1 MFRADATDMGFGSA
15 TFDIVFGRALLEHI
29 SRLSSLR
36 DEMIRVLKPGGVF
49 YLDGGPMWYSPK
61 GHHLWFRAPSGHL
74 YTFAD
79 EDCPVQDW
87 EHLLLSEEEMV
98 RIVQERHV
106 DEGDAQAIAHY
117 IYHNKGQNRLPTSAI
132 CEVFSKD
139 AILDVV
145 IIRNDLPVTPPVSLV
160 SKCGTHDLVTSRV
173 MIAGRKKSSA
183 YEPDILS
190 KMTTKPM
197 ENLSDTPKMMTGPA
211 ENLSYSTPKLQR
223 VRYRRLIE

>member
-1 MFRADATDMGFGSA
+1 
-15 TFDIVFGRALLEHI
+15 
-29 SRLSSLR
+29 
-36 DEMIRVLKPGGVF
+36 
-49 YLDGGPMWYSPK
+49 
-61 GHHLWFRAPSGHL
+61 
-74 YTFAD
+74 
-79 EDCPVQDW
+79 
-87 EHLLLSEEEMV
+87 LSEEEMV

-211 ENLSYSTPKLQR
+211 ENLSYTTPKLQR